1 MHAKILKS
9 ENFLDSRRMCW
20 TKQNTERLD
29 QAFGVGYDRDAMLLN
44 QGHLL
49 PAISPL
55 SIKSLPPVASW
66 AAGGLCGGEM
76 LNGSQPRSRKP
87 VEFALVP
94 FRADGRLNLCLIFH
108 EHLTLP

>member
-1 MHAKILKS
+1 MPAKILKS

-55 SIKSLPPVASW
+55 SIKKFAARSFVGSGRPLW
-66 AAGGLCGGEM
+66 RGAAGRGFPPRSKTYGSCYSDFFRRWGGEHWA
-76 LNGSQPRSRKP
+76 Q
-87 VEFALVP
+87 
-94 FRADGRLNLCLIFH
+94 IF
-108 EHLTLP
+108 LPH

>member
-1 MHAKILKS
+1 MPAKILKS

-66 AAGGLCGGEM
+66 AAGGLCGGGE
-76 LNGSQPRSRKP
+76 LDGAWAPARKTVGIVLRP
-87 VEFALVP
+87 FFAHCRPDFLV
-94 FRADGRLNLCLIFH
+94 FFF
-108 EHLTLP
+108 

>member
-55 SIKSLPPVASW
+55 SIKKFAARSFVGSGRPLWRGDAERVSAPV
-66 AAGGLCGGEM
+66 
-76 LNGSQPRSRKP
+76 
-87 VEFALVP
+87 
-94 FRADGRLNLCLIFH
+94 
-108 EHLTLP
+108 